1 MSNRIVPIGRKFAAS
16 ALLALMLG
24 GCATLPAIDRGPEL
38 AKVGQ
43 FKASATLAA
52 PAGEWPQDDWWHHY
66 QDAQLDALIAEAIAN
81 SPTLEIAAARVRR
94 AEAVIEGTRAED
106 LPHFNLGGSMG
117 EAKMSYWNGM
127 PYAAVPKGV
136 NEVAAARIGM
146 EWSLDFF
153 GKNRA
158 ALASTISAAQAAK
171 ADAAQARLLLTTG
184 VASAYA
190 ELLGQLREVDL
201 AEQTV
206 HVREGTVNLV
216 KQRRS
221 FGLETLAS
229 EAQAISAL
237 ETARQAM
244 ESNKELAELT
254 RLRLSALL
262 GSGPDRAMAITR
274 PANPTLAR
282 FGLPENLPAELLGR
296 RPDVRAARLRV
307 EASASQIKVAR
318 AGFYPSINLAG
329 AIGPQSL
336 GLDQFFNVAS
346 MAGNFGP
353 AISLPLFRGGALRA
367 NLRVSH
373 ADYDAAVA
381 SYNDVLLHALQ
392 DVAMVA
398 ASQRAISPEL
408 VHAQAALDA
417 AEMAYKTALIR
428 YRGGLLTYI
437 SVLSAENTMISAR
450 RAVSQ
455 LETRRF
461 TLDVALVR
469 ALGGGA

>member
-1 MSNRIVPIGRKFAAS
+1 MKNHFPPIVWTFAAS
-16 ALLALMLG
+16 AALGLALG
-24 GCATLPAIDRGPEL
+24 GCASLPKMEKGPEL
-38 AKVGQ
+38 ANVEK
-43 FKASATLAA
+43 FKSSTTLAA
-52 PAGEWPQDDWWHHY
+52 PAGEWPQDDWWRQY
-66 QDAQLDALIAEAIAN
+66 QDPQLDALITEAITH
-81 SPTLEIAAARVRR
+81 SPSLEIAAARVRR

-106 LPHFNLGGSMG
+106 LPHFNLGGSIG
-117 EAKMSYWNGM
+117 EAKLSYWNGM

-136 NEVAAARIGM
+136 NEMAAARIGM
-146 EWSLDFF
+146 EWGLDFF

-158 ALASTISAAQAAK
+158 ALASTISSAQAAR

-184 VASAYA
+184 VASVYA
-190 ELLGQLREVDL
+190 ELLGQLRDVDL

-229 EAQAISAL
+229 EAQAVSAL
-237 ETARQAM
+237 ETAGQAL
-244 ESNKELAELT
+244 ESSKELAELT

-262 GSGPDRAMAITR
+262 GAGPDRALEIKR
-274 PANPTLAR
+274 PADPAIVQ
-282 FGLPENLPAELLGR
+282 FGLPANLPAELLGR

-353 AISLPLFRGGALRA
+353 AISLPIFRGGALRA
-367 NLRVSH
+367 NLRASH

-381 SYNDVLLHALQ
+381 SYNDALLHALQ
-392 DVAMVA
+392 DVAVVVT
-398 ASQRAISPEL
+398 SQRALSPEL
-408 VHAQAALDA
+408 VHAQAALNA
-417 AEMAYKTALIR
+417 AETAYKTALIR

-437 SVLSAENTMISAR
+437 AVLSAENTMISAR

-461 TLDVALVR
+461 ILNVGLVR
-469 ALGGGA
+469 ALGGGV